1 MASFKNVLTDVL
13 GKEIPID
20 LARAIFRLDL
30 FNVMK
35 YCPILDDGLQDK
47 YDELLNERSA
57 QRESTM
63 KALTLAILAD
73 SQATVYD
80 DTAENLVANETNN
93 WLQYSQN
100 VFLHGTWILEHVWST
115 FLPGLASTI
124 KNFFIR

>member
-1 MASFKNVLTDVL
+1 MLVDVL

-73 SQATVYD
+73 SQTTVYD
-80 DTAENLVANETNN
+80 DTAENLVANETNS
-93 WLQYSQN
+93 WLDTYISWKDEVGRQRIIPQS
-100 VFLHGTWILEHVWST
+100 VAGRC
-115 FLPGLASTI
+115 A
-124 KNFFIR
+124 RA

>member
-35 YCPILDDGLQDK
+35 YCPILDGGLQDK

-57 QRESTM
+57 QHESNGIRRNSR
-63 KALTLAILAD
+63 KFVSKRND
-73 SQATVYD
+73 K
-80 DTAENLVANETNN
+80 LVAIFTKCILTWN
-93 WLQYSQN
+93 LG
-100 VFLHGTWILEHVWST
+100 LGTSMEHILTKFST
-115 FLPGLASTI
+115 DD
-124 KNFFIR
+124 